1 MSSRHKSPIS
11 DADAELIGIR
21 ALGFMAED
29 GDRLERFL
37 ALSGVGI
44 DSLKAQANDPQTLA
58 GILTYMMQ
66 DESLLLSFSANQQLQ
81 PEEISA
87 AHRLLSG
94 AHESSDWP

>member
-1 MSSRHKSPIS
+1 MPSRRNSQLS
-11 DADAELIGIR
+11 DADAELIGLK
-21 ALGFMAED
+21 ALGFVAED

-37 ALSGVGI
+37 ALSGV
-44 DSLKAQANDPQTLA
+44 DVRALRAQASDPQTLA
-58 GILTYMMQ
+58 GILAHLLQ
-66 DESLLLSFSANQQLQ
+66 DESLLLSFAANQQLQ